1 MKNHFPKDRHYD
13 RTNHMWAQK
22 DSDTGRVLVGMDAL
36 GVKSLGDLAYIA
48 LPPPGE
54 RVGRGKASGTL
65 EAAKMT
71 GELIAPVS
79 GTVIKRNEDV
89 LRNPSLVNR
98 DCYGKGWLLAIEP
111 VDWKKE
117 SAELIHGDAI
127 ESWGKAE
134 VERYRQQG
142 WIHE

>member
-1 MKNHFPKDRHYD
+1 
-13 RTNHMWAQK
+13 MWAQR
-22 DSDTGRVLVGMDAL
+22 DPDTGRVIVGMDAL
-36 GVKSLGDLAYIA
+36 GIESLGDLAYIT

-54 RVGRGKASGTL
+54 STSRGKASGTL

-71 GELIAPVS
+71 GEMIAPVS
-79 GTVIKRNEDV
+79 GTIIKRNEEV
-89 LRNPSLVNR
+89 LRSPSLVNR

-111 VDWKKE
+111 TDWKKE
-117 SAELIHGDAI
+117 STELVHGDAV
-127 ESWGKAE
+127 EAWGKAE